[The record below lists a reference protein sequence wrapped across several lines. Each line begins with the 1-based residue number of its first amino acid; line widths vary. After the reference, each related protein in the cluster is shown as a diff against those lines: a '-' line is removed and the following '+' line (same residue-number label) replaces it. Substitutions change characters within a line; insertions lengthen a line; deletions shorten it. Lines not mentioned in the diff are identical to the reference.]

1 MEIAERRKDSPLL
14 IIDDDRGIRT
24 ILTRYFEE
32 QGYPCTATASAEEA
46 LDLVERNRFTVSLTD
61 IKLDGMSG
69 LDYLDVVQRKDPF
82 LSVVM
87 MTGVNDVD
95 IAVTAMRKGA
105 TDYITKPFHLD
116 EVAVNVDQA
125 IEKRRL
131 RLESEGYQR
140 YLEDKVEERTGEL
153 RRAIVE
159 IGSTYATTLESLCS
173 ALDIRD
179 NETEGHS
186 QRVSTF
192 AVTVA
197 RELDVSDDDLLSVE
211 RGSLLHD
218 IGKIG
223 IPDNILRKEG
233 PLTDGEWGIM
243 QQHPIL
249 GYKMLRHIKFL
260 EGPRRIVLEH
270 HERWDGKGYPQGL
283 RGDQICLGARIF
295 ALVDTFDA
303 ITSTRRY
310 RDAQSFEVAEEEIRK
325 GSGKQLDPSVVEA
338 FLAITEEK
346 WDIVRRMI
354 NATLRHVIDESDAP
368 WYEEFGHRGEG
379 PAKAREA

>member
-1 MEIAERRKDSPLL
+1 METRKETPLL
-14 IIDDDRGIRT
+14 IIDDERGIRT

-32 QGYPCTATASAEEA
+32 HGYPCTATASAEEA

-61 IKLDGMSG
+61 IKLEGMSG
-69 LDYLDVVQRKDPF
+69 LDYLDQVRRKDPF

-95 IAVTAMRKGA
+95 IAVRAMRKGA
-105 TDYITKPFHLD
+105 TDYITKPFQLR
-116 EVAVNVDQA
+116 EVALNVEQA
-125 IEKRRL
+125 IEQRRL
-131 RLESEGYQR
+131 RMENEEYRR

-159 IGSTYATTLESLCS
+159 IGSTYATTLESLCN

-197 RELDVSDDDLLSVE
+197 REMDFSDDNMLDVE

-223 IPDNILRKEG
+223 IPDSILRKTG
-233 PLTDGEWGIM
+233 PLTKDEWQIM
-243 QQHPIL
+243 QQHPVL

-260 EGPRRIVLEH
+260 EGPRRVVLEH
-270 HERWDGKGYPQGL
+270 HERWDGKGYPQGIQ
-283 RGDQICLGARIF
+283 GEDICLGARIF
-295 ALVDTFDA
+295 AVADTFDA
-303 ITSTRRY
+303 ITSDRRY
-310 RDAQSFEVAEEEIRK
+310 RGAQTFEVAEEEIRN
-325 GSGKQLDPSVVEA
+325 GAGKQFDPEVVEA
-338 FLAITEEK
+338 FLAITKDK
-346 WDIVRRMI
+346 WEIVRRMVK
-354 NATLRHVIDESDAP
+354 ATLRHVLDESDAP
-368 WYEEFGHRGEG
+368 WYEEFGRPGGE
-379 PAKAREA
+379 REVSAG